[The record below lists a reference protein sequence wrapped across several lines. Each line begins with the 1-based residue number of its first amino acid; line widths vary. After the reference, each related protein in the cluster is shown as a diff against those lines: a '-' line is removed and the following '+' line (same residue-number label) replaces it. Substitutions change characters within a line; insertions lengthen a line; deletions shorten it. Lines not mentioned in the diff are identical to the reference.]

1 MIHVALIA
9 SPTPSPLAAAASEFS
24 CTPPLGLAYMAAVL
38 RENGYLVQL
47 VDLSLRCFTPRYLR
61 RFLTTKQPEM
71 VGIST
76 LTESYPNAV
85 RIATLV
91 KELCENIPVIVG
103 GPHVTFMDEEVLEN
117 DCFDVVV
124 LREGERALLELAN
137 FYIRGEGC
145 MEAIEGICWRQGNRL
160 YRSPSR
166 PLMEELDHIPLPARN
181 LLFLDKYRNAGAVI
195 TGRGCPGRCIFC
207 SAGAMSGNRYRK
219 RSPERVL
226 RELRIL
232 CQMGIELLLFVDDSL
247 TADLDR
253 LDRILFLMNRA
264 GIDLPWLCESR
275 VDIEDPDFFQKMA
288 QAGCAGVQFGIESG
302 SQRVLSGL
310 GKGTTLEQVVAAVAG
325 AAKAGISPVGTFM
338 IGLPQDTVETAMET
352 IQLAEELQR
361 EYYAQVGISIATP
374 FPGTPMFRDVHR
386 LGLAIQE
393 RDYGRYNL
401 YTPVMETKH
410 LSREQIRN
418 LHFESIDR
426 LRRAARPG
434 MGNLFPPPADPCMV
448 EAYDFR
454 KYLY

>member
-1 MIHVALIA
+1 MIHLALIA

-38 RENGYLVQL
+38 RENGYRVQL
-47 VDLSLRCFTPRYLR
+47 VDLGLRCFTPRYLR
-61 RFLTTKQPEM
+61 RFLVIKRPRM

-76 LTESYPNAV
+76 LTESYPNAF
-85 RIATLV
+85 RIATMV
-91 KELCENIPVIVG
+91 KEFCQRIPVVVG
-103 GPHVTFMDEEVLEN
+103 GPHVTFMADEVLEN

-124 LREGERALLELAN
+124 LREGEHTLLELAN
-137 FYIRGEGC
+137 FYIRGEGHL
-145 MEAIEGICWRQGNRL
+145 EAIEGICWRKGNHL
-160 YRSPSR
+160 HRSPPR
-166 PLMEELDHIPLPARN
+166 PMMEKLDHIPLPARN

-207 SAGAMSGNRYRK
+207 SAGAMSGGRYRK
-219 RSPERVL
+219 RSPEKVL
-226 RELRIL
+226 WELRIL
-232 CQMGIELLLFVDDSL
+232 RQMGMEFLLFVDDSL

-253 LDRILFLMNRA
+253 LDRILYLMERA
-264 GIDLPWLCESR
+264 EIDLPWLCESR
-275 VDIEDPDFFQKMA
+275 VDIEDPGFFQKMA
-288 QAGCAGVQFGIESG
+288 RAGCAGVQFGIESG
-302 SQRVLSGL
+302 CQRVLRGL
-310 GKGTTLEQVVAAVAG
+310 GKGTTLDQVVAAVAG

-338 IGLPQDTVETAMET
+338 IGLPQDTVETITET
-352 IQLAEELQR
+352 IQFAEELQR

-374 FPGTPMFRDVHR
+374 FPGTSMFRDAHR

-401 YTPVMETKH
+401 YTPVMQTKH

-426 LRRAARPG
+426 LRRSTKPG
-434 MGNLFPPPADPCMV
+434 MVNLFPPPVDPCTV
-448 EAYDFR
+448 EGYDFR